1 LSLPPPAPEERGTVA
16 EAVPPTDPRDAE
28 HPNSF
33 DPGPETGYV
42 RRGRRDHELPLE
54 IGAAP
59 FDPGPERYDTGRAK
73 RSERRRRKAE
83 RKRRNREQHA
93 QEKRERKRLR
103 AEEKQE
109 RDRLQAVEMQERER
123 LQAAERDQRER
134 AGQEREHR
142 EQAAALESRRQQA
155 RQQQSEKAERARVE
169 RERIKR
175 EQRPEPHKPK
185 RIGRPLPAPAAT
197 PAAGTLPRRPEAS
210 LRGPTAKAGLAL
222 VVMIAI
228 AAGAGSLLGLPVP
241 GLDREPGSEN
251 ASAAAPVID
260 AGTPTGLTKG
270 PYHPVVGEVGY
281 AEAAAKFG
289 APRSGRKH
297 EGQDI
302 FAKPGTPLVAVRD
315 GVVVDGGGGGSFY
328 SGGGGNTLVI
338 YSPIDDRSYVYLH
351 MLKPAKVV
359 KGESVKAGQLVGQ
372 LGCTG
377 SCDGPHLHF
386 EIRQG
391 RAVFGPQKKAVDPLP
406 LLRQWP
412 LVPTS

>member
-16 EAVPPTDPRDAE
+16 EAVPPPDPSEAEHAE
-28 HPNSF
+28 HPDSF
-33 DPGPETGYV
+33 DPGPETGYL

-73 RSERRRRKAE
+73 RSVRRRRKAE
-83 RKRRNREQHA
+83 RKRREREQHA

-109 RDRLQAVEMQERER
+109 RDRLQVVEM
-123 LQAAERDQRER
+123 
-134 AGQEREHR
+134 QEREHR
-142 EQAAALESRRQQA
+142 EQAAVLESRRQQA
-155 RQQQSEKAERARVE
+155 RQQESEKAERAGVE
-169 RERIKR
+169 RDRMKR
-175 EQRPEPHKPK
+175 EQRPEPRKPK
-185 RIGRPLPAPAAT
+185 RIGQPLPAPAAT
-197 PAAGTLPRRPEAS
+197 PATGTLPRRPEAS

-222 VVMIAI
+222 VGVIAI

-241 GLDREPGSEN
+241 GLDRGPESEN
-251 ASAAAPVID
+251 ASAAVPVID
-260 AGTPTGLTKG
+260 AGTPTGLTEG

-281 AEAAAKFG
+281 GEAAAEFG

-315 GVVVDGGGGGSFY
+315 GVVVDGGGGRSFY

-338 YSPIDDRSYVYLH
+338 YSPLDDRSYVYLH